1 MAQLQ
6 KYFEKIIHRS
16 HPHGDFML
24 NFKELD
30 FTISEFW
37 ELSSAITRNYNS
49 ITMTEYLSSDF
60 LPEKFAL
67 IRHDVD
73 RMPKNSLETAKME
86 SKLGIRATY
95 YFRTTKN
102 AFIPKIIKEISNL
115 GHEIGYHYEVLS
127 ETNGDYDKAI
137 ALFEHNL
144 AEFRKICDVKTICMH
159 GRPLSK
165 FDNRDL
171 WKVKDFKKF
180 GILGEAYLSAGK
192 DLNYFSDTGRSWS
205 SKNSLRDF
213 IPEKNE
219 NFSVDTTPELI
230 DLVESKKLNNIYI
243 LSHPE
248 RWSCSMLD
256 WGLYFGMDFAV
267 NVVKKGLMAVRK

>member
-1 MAQLQ
+1 
-6 KYFEKIIHRS
+6 
-16 HPHGDFML
+16 ML
-24 NFKELD
+24 SFDTLD
-30 FTISEFW
+30 FTIHEFW
-37 ELSSAITRNYNS
+37 ELSNALVSNYDT
-49 ITMTEYLSSDF
+49 ITMSEYLSSEE

-73 RMPKNSLETAKME
+73 RLPENALETARIE
-86 SKLGIRATY
+86 SELGIKATY

-102 AFIPKIIKEISNL
+102 VFVPEIIKEVSDL
-115 GHEIGYHYEVLS
+115 GHEVGYHYEVLS
-127 ETNGDYDKAI
+127 ETNGDYDKAM

-144 AEFRKICDVKTICMH
+144 AEFRRICDVKTICMH

-171 WKVKDFKKF
+171 WKVHDFKDF

-192 DLNYFSDTGRSWS
+192 ELNYFSDTGRSWG

-213 IPEKNE
+213 IPGKTE

-248 RWSCSMLD
+248 RWSRSMFD

-267 NVVKKGLMAVRK
+267 NFVKKGLMAVRK

>member
-1 MAQLQ
+1 
-6 KYFEKIIHRS
+6 
-16 HPHGDFML
+16 ML
-24 NFKELD
+24 SFDTLD
-30 FTISEFW
+30 FTIHEFW
-37 ELSSAITRNYNS
+37 ELSNALVSNYDT
-49 ITMTEYLSSDF
+49 ITMSEYLSSKE

-73 RMPKNSLETAKME
+73 RLPENALETARIE
-86 SKLGIRATY
+86 SELGIKATY

-102 AFIPKIIKEISNL
+102 VFVPEIIKEVSNL
-115 GHEIGYHYEVLS
+115 GHEVGYHYEVLS

-137 ALFEHNL
+137 AIFEKNL
-144 AEFRKICDVKTICMH
+144 KKFRKICDVNTICMH

-171 WKVKDFKKF
+171 WKVHDFRKF
-180 GILGEAYLSAGK
+180 GLLGEAYLSAGK
-192 DLNYFSDTGRSWS
+192 ELNYFSDTGRSWG

-213 IPEKNE
+213 IPGKTE

-248 RWSCSMLD
+248 RWSCSMFD

-267 NVVKKGLMAVRK
+267 NFVKKGLMAVRK